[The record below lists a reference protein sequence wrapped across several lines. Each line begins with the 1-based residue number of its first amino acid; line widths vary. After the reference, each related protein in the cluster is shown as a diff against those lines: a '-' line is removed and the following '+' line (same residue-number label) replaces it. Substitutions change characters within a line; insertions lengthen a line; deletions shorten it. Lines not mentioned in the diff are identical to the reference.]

1 MSSAPRG
8 PLAGSPAPAV
18 DPATSIESAPPRL
31 VVDAPSA
38 APAVSAGVAIAQQ
51 ADAQASDGSPP
62 QPASVARSVLG
73 RLWSALRE
81 VEDPEI
87 PVSLVD
93 MGLIIAMDYAP
104 DERAAR
110 LKITYTAMGCPAMD
124 MIQDD
129 IRTRLLRE
137 PDVDRVDIDVVWDP
151 VWTNRRLSQVAREA
165 MRELGLS
172 V

>member
-1 MSSAPRG
+1 MTDSHSQD
-8 PLAGSPAPAV
+8 AV
-18 DPATSIESAPPRL
+18 VE
-31 VVDAPSA
+31 
-38 APAVSAGVAIAQQ
+38 
-51 ADAQASDGSPP
+51 
-62 QPASVARSVLG
+62 
-73 RLWSALRE
+73 RLWAALRE

-93 MGLIIAMDYAP
+93 MGLIVALNYEPA
-104 DERAAR
+104 ERAAK
-110 LKITYTAMGCPAMD
+110 LKITYTAMGCPAME

-137 PDVDRVDIDVVWDP
+137 PGVDRVEIEVVWDP
-151 VWTNRRLSQVAREA
+151 VWTHRRLSQSARES

>member
-1 MSSAPRG
+1 MT
-8 PLAGSPAPAV
+8 V
-18 DPATSIESAPPRL
+18 
-31 VVDAPSA
+31 
-38 APAVSAGVAIAQQ
+38 
-51 ADAQASDGSPP
+51 
-62 QPASVARSVLG
+62 PASQDGVVEC
-73 RLWSALRE
+73 LWAALRE

-93 MGLIIAMDYAP
+93 MGLIVAVAYEPA
-104 DERAAR
+104 ERAAK

-129 IRTRLLRE
+129 IRARLLRE
-137 PDVDRVDIDVVWDP
+137 PGVDRVEIEVVWDP
-151 VWTNRRLSQVAREA
+151 VWTHRRLSQSARES

>member
-1 MSSAPRG
+1 MNP
-8 PLAGSPAPAV
+8 AGRAF
-18 DPATSIESAPPRL
+18 TS
-31 VVDAPSA
+31 DAR
-38 APAVSAGVAIAQQ
+38 
-51 ADAQASDGSPP
+51 ASEGSPP
-62 QPASVARSVLG
+62 ETVLA
-73 RLWSALRE
+73 RLWAALRE
-81 VEDPEI
+81 VEDPEM

-93 MGLIIAMDYAP
+93 MGLIVAIDYAA

-110 LKITYTAMGCPAMD
+110 LKITYTAMVCPAMD

-137 PDVDRVDIDVVWDP
+137 PDVDRVDIEVVWDP
-151 VWTNRRLSQVAREA
+151 VWTHRRLSQSARES